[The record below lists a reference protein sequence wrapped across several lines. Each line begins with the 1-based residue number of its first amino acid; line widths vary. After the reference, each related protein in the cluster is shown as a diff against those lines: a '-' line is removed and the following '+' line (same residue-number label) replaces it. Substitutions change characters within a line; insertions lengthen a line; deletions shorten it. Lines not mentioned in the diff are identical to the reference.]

1 MDATKARRYLVEL
14 CWSVLRDELDPSD
27 VAPAIRGAFQ
37 DHAVASS
44 NFADVIWLA
53 SLETEMLPDVR
64 SKLVELA
71 KALCDGDRGGRQ
83 RRTFIV
89 VGEGS

>member
-1 MDATKARRYLVEL
+1 VDATKARRYLVEL

-37 DHAVASS
+37 DHEVASS

-71 KALCDGDRGGRQ
+71 KALCDRDRGG
-83 RRTFIV
+83 
-89 VGEGS
+89 G